1 MALPERMRF
10 GIFLAPFHRYPDNPT
25 LALERDLELIQWM
38 DRLGYDEVWVGE
50 HHSAGWETIASPELF
65 LATAAERT
73 RNIRLGTGVVSLP
86 YHHPLMVANRMVLLD
101 HLTRGRVNLGVGPG
115 ALYTDAV
122 MLGIDTTKQ
131 RPRMEESLDLIVRLL
146 RADGPITERGEWFTL
161 IEGQLHLK
169 PYQRPHFPIVVASAQ
184 SPAGMILAGKY
195 GFGVLSFSAY
205 QGVRGAVD
213 LKAQWKIAEETAAE
227 HGTTM
232 RRDEWRLVV
241 PVHLAESRKQAIDDI
256 REGSRAFMEEY
267 QGGVLGRHM
276 PVDGP
281 YEQVLD
287 RMVESGSWLVG
298 TPDDVIGRIRQ
309 LDDVSGGYGGLMF
322 MAHEWANREATLR
335 SYELFAR
342 HVMPHFQGSLA
353 SLGRSYDD
361 AVAKADIIKEAG
373 TRAIEAAHQ
382 AYEKQHAAP
391 AGR

>member
-1 MALPERMRF
+1 MALPDYLRF

-25 LALERDLELIQWM
+25 LALERDIELLEWL
-38 DRLGYDEVWVGE
+38 DRLGYDEAWIGE

-65 LATAAERT
+65 ISNVVPRT
-73 RNIRLGTGVVSLP
+73 RHIRLGTGVVSLP
-86 YHHPLMVANRMVLLD
+86 YHHPMMVANRMVLLD
-101 HLTRGRVNLGVGPG
+101 HLSRGRIMLGVGPG

-146 RADGPITERGEWFTL
+146 RADEPITAQSDWYSL
-161 IEGQLHLK
+161 VEGRLHLK

-184 SPAGMILAGKY
+184 SPAGMVLAGKY

-213 LKAQWKIAEETAAE
+213 LKAQWRIAEETAAE

-241 PVHLAESRKQAIDDI
+241 PVHVAESREQAIRDV

-267 QGGVLGRHM
+267 QGGVLGRYM

-281 YEQVLD
+281 YDQVLD
-287 RMVESGSWLVG
+287 KMVATGSWLIG
-298 TPDDVIGRIRQ
+298 TPDDVVARIRQ
-309 LDDVSGGYGGLMF
+309 LDEVSGGFGGLMF

-342 HVMPHFQGSLA
+342 HVMPHFQGLLT

-361 AVAKADIIKEAG
+361 AVQKADVIKAAG

-382 AYEKQHAAP
+382 AYEEKRSVTA
-391 AGR
+391 R